1 MFSKKHTQRIRT
13 ILQFGII
20 WLVFGIVY
28 SLLEK
33 GLLGNSDHYPS
44 TGNPY
49 HFKESIII
57 NGIATFIM
65 GIMQGIIEFY
75 FLRRLFINR
84 SFRKKIVWKTWIYI
98 FIIIVFILCL
108 NSVYNSNALHVSLFS
123 NEVMRTNLL
132 FIKSFTFW
140 SIIIFVGCIVM
151 LCLLFS
157 EISDYIG
164 HNVLT
169 NFFNGKYHR
178 SKTEERIFM
187 FLDMKSSTTIAE
199 KLGHVRYY
207 KLLNVYYADM
217 TNAILETSGEI
228 YQYAGDNI
236 IISWT
241 LKNGLYNSNCINCF
255 FNIKKSLANRSEKYK
270 EDFGLMPGFKAA
282 IHCGKVTTGEIG
294 VIKKEII
301 FTGDVLNTTDRIQNL
316 CNQYNVDLLISD
328 SLLPGIKINGS
339 YQAKEIGLCELKG
352 KDEKVKLFTLWKQ
365 KM

>member
-1 MFSKKHTQRIRT
+1 MFSKKHTQRLRT
-13 ILQFGII
+13 ILQFGTI
-20 WLVFGIVY
+20 WLVCGIVY

-33 GLLGNSDHYPS
+33 GLLGTSDHYPA

-49 HFKESIII
+49 HFKESMII
-57 NGIATFIM
+57 NSIATFMM
-65 GIMQGIIEFY
+65 GMTQGLIEFY
-75 FLRRLFINR
+75 FLRKLFIPM
-84 SFRKKIVWKTWIYI
+84 SFRKKIILKTLIYVLL
-98 FIIIVFILCL
+98 IILFILSL
-108 NSVYNSNALHVSLFS
+108 NAVYNSNALHVSIFS
-123 NEVMRTNLL
+123 SEVMRMNFL
-132 FIKSFTFW
+132 FIKTFSFW
-140 SIIIFVGCIVM
+140 SIIIFVGFIVL

-187 FLDMKSSTTIAE
+187 FLDMRSSTTIAE
-199 KLGHVRYY
+199 KLGHVQYY
-207 KLLNVYYADM
+207 KLLNYYYADM

-241 LKNGLYNSNCINCF
+241 LKSGRANTNCINCF
-255 FNIKKSLANRSEKYK
+255 FNIKKSLANQSEKYK
-270 EDFGLMPGFKAA
+270 EDFGLIPGFKAA
-282 IHCGKVTTGEIG
+282 IHCGKVTAGEIG

-316 CNQYNVDLLISD
+316 CNLYNVDLLISD
-328 SLLPGIKINGS
+328 SLLPNIKINGG
-339 YQAKEIGLCELKG
+339 YKTKEIGLCELKG
-352 KDEKVKLFTLWKQ
+352 KGEKVKLFTLWK
-365 KM
+365 

>member
-13 ILQFGII
+13 IFQFGTI
-20 WLVFGIVY
+20 WLVCGIVY

-33 GLLGNSDHYPS
+33 GLLGTSDHYPA

-49 HFKESIII
+49 HFKESMII
-57 NGIATFIM
+57 NSIATFVM
-65 GIMQGIIEFY
+65 GMIQGLIEFY
-75 FLRRLFINR
+75 FLRKLFITM
-84 SFRKKIVWKTWIYI
+84 SFRKKIISKTFIYVLL
-98 FIIIVFILCL
+98 IILFILCL
-108 NSVYNSNALHVSLFS
+108 NTVYNSNALHVSIFS
-123 NEVMRTNLL
+123 SEVLRMNLL
-132 FIKSFTFW
+132 FIKTFSFW
-140 SIIIFVGCIVM
+140 SIIIFVGFIVL

-187 FLDMKSSTTIAE
+187 FLDMRSSTTIAE
-199 KLGHVRYY
+199 KLGHVQYY
-207 KLLNVYYADM
+207 KLLNYYYADM

-241 LKNGLYNSNCINCF
+241 LKSGRANTNCINCF
-255 FNIKKSLANRSEKYK
+255 FNIKKSLANQSEKYK
-270 EDFGLMPGFKAA
+270 EDFGLIPGFKAA

-316 CNQYNVDLLISD
+316 CNQYNVDLLVSD
-328 SLLPGIKINGS
+328 SLLPNIKINGS
-339 YQAKEIGLCELKG
+339 YKTKEIGLCELKG
-352 KDEKVKLFTLWKQ
+352 KDEKVKLFTLWK
-365 KM
+365 

>member
-1 MFSKKHTQRIRT
+1 MFTKKHIQRIRT
-13 ILQFGII
+13 IFQFGTI
-20 WLVFGIVY
+20 WLVCGFVY

-33 GLLGNSDHYPS
+33 GLLGNSDHYPA

-57 NGIATFIM
+57 NSIATLVMGIA
-65 GIMQGIIEFY
+65 QGVIEFY
-75 FLRRLFINR
+75 FLRKLFIKV
-84 SFRKKIVWKTWIYI
+84 SFRKKIIWKTFIYV
-98 FIIIVFILCL
+98 FLIILFILCL
-108 NSVYNSNALHVSLFS
+108 NTVYNSNALGLSLFS
-123 NEVMRTNLL
+123 YEVMRMNLL
-132 FIKSFTFW
+132 FIKTFSFW
-140 SIIIFVGCIVM
+140 SIIIFVGFIVM

-169 NFFNGKYHR
+169 NFFNGRYHR

-187 FLDMKSSTTIAE
+187 FLDMRSSTTIAE
-199 KLGHVRYY
+199 RLGHVQYY
-207 KLLNVYYADM
+207 KLLNNYYADM
-217 TNAILETSGEI
+217 TNAILETNGEI

-236 IISWT
+236 IVSWT
-241 LKNGLYNSNCINCF
+241 LKNGLTNDNCINCF
-255 FNIKKSLANRSEKYK
+255 FKIKRSLSNQSDKYK

-282 IHCGKVTTGEIG
+282 IHCGTVTTGEIG

-328 SLLPGIKINGS
+328 SLLPNIQTKGMFET
-339 YQAKEIGLCELKG
+339 KEIGLCELKG
-352 KDEKVKLFTLWKQ
+352 KDEKVKLFTIWKQ
-365 KM
+365 TG

>member
-1 MFSKKHTQRIRT
+1 MFSKKHAQRIRT
-13 ILQFGII
+13 ILQFGTI
-20 WLVFGIVY
+20 WLVCGVVY

-33 GLLGNSDHYPS
+33 GLLGNIDHYPA

-49 HFKESIII
+49 HFEKSMMI
-57 NGIATFIM
+57 NSIATFFM
-65 GIMQGIIEFY
+65 GTLQGLIEFY
-75 FLRRLFINR
+75 FLRKFFISL
-84 SFRKKIVWKTWIYI
+84 SFRKKIIWKTLIYVSV
-98 FIIIVFILCL
+98 IILFILSL
-108 NSVYNSNALHVSLFS
+108 NTIYNSNALGTSVLSADI
-123 NEVMRTNLL
+123 MQRNLL
-132 FIKSFTFW
+132 FIKTFSFW
-140 SIIIFVGCIVM
+140 SIIIFVGFIVM

-187 FLDMKSSTTIAE
+187 FLDMRSSTTIAE
-199 KLGHVRYY
+199 KLGHVQYY
-207 KLLNVYYADM
+207 KLLNYYYADM

-241 LKNGLYNSNCINCF
+241 LKNGLSNNNCLNCF
-255 FNIKKSLANRSEKYK
+255 FKIKRSLANQAEKY
-270 EDFGLMPGFKAA
+270 EGDFGLMPGFKAA

-316 CNQYNVDLLISD
+316 CNEYNVDILVSD
-328 SLLPGIKINGS
+328 SLLPNIRLNDTFH
-339 YQAKEIGLCELKG
+339 AKEIGLCELKG
-352 KDEKVKLFTLWKQ
+352 KDEKVKLFTVWK
-365 KM
+365 